1 MSKVQICNRAL
12 STYLGVGRINS
23 LTEAT
28 PAAEQCN
35 LHFDDTLAGLL
46 EAHPW
51 RFANGRQLLAELTND
66 RKAEWNYHYAR
77 PADALFVRWVN
88 DPEVA
93 RYMIAQD
100 QSPDSDREMTELSI
114 YSDVQGAVCEFTK
127 LVTDTTLYPQFFKD
141 AMSAALAAN
150 MAMALTEDIKRA
162 RNAMDQAERKMDM
175 AMVRDEQEDNT
186 GGYQTLPGYLTERG
200 VS

>member
-12 STYLGVGRINS
+12 STYLGVARINS
-23 LTEAT
+23 LSEST

-35 LHFDDTLAGLL
+35 LHFNDTLAGLL

-51 RFANGRQLLAELTND
+51 RFANGRQVLAELIND
-66 RKAEWNYHYAR
+66 RTAEWNYHYAR

-100 QSPDSDREMTELSI
+100 QSPDSDREMTEQSI
-114 YSDVQGAVCEFTK
+114 YSDVKGAVCEFTK

-150 MAMALTEDIKRA
+150 MAMPLTEDIKRA

-175 AMVRDEQEDNT
+175 AMARDEQEDNT
-186 GGYQTLPGYLTERG
+186 GGYQTLPSYLTERG
-200 VS
+200 IS

>member
-12 STYLGVGRINS
+12 STYLGVARINS
-23 LTEAT
+23 LTETT

-51 RFANGRQLLAELTND
+51 RFANSRQVLAELTNA
-66 RKAEWNYHYAR
+66 RTAEWGYHYAR
-77 PADALFVRWVN
+77 PADALFVLWVN

-93 RYMIAQD
+93 RYMISQD
-100 QSPDSDREMTELSI
+100 QSPDSDREMTGQSI
-114 YSDVQGAVCEFTK
+114 YSNVKGAVCEFTK

-141 AMSAALAAN
+141 AMSAALAAS

-162 RNAMDQAERKMDM
+162 SNAMEQADHKLDIAM
-175 AMVRDEQEDNT
+175 ARDEQEEET
-186 GGYQTLPGYLTERG
+186 GGYQTLPGYLAARG

>member
-100 QSPDSDREMTELSI
+100 QSPDSDREMTGLSI